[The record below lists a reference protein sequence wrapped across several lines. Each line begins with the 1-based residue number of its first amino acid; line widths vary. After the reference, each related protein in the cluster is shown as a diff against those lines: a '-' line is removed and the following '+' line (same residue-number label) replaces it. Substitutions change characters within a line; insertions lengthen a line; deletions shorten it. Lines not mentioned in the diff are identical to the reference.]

1 MKGLS
6 INKTVVLKDDLGIL
20 VTITYKHDF
29 NLTKWL
35 NKNLTEQQIVDWV
48 EKHKWKDEYA
58 RNVEKA
64 LTPTMQHA
72 RSVTKKNM
80 NSHAI

>member
-29 NLTKWL
+29 NLSKWL
-35 NKNLTEQQIVDWV
+35 NENLTEQQIVDWV
-48 EKHKWKDEYA
+48 EKHK
-58 RNVEKA
+58 
-64 LTPTMQHA
+64 
-72 RSVTKKNM
+72 
-80 NSHAI
+80 

>member
-48 EKHKWKDEYA
+48 EKHK
-58 RNVEKA
+58 
-64 LTPTMQHA
+64 
-72 RSVTKKNM
+72 
-80 NSHAI
+80 